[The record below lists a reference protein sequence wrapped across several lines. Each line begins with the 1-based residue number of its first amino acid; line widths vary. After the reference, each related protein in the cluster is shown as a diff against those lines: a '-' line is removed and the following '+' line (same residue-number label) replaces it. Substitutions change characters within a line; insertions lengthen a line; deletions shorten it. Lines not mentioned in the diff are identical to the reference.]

1 MMTEF
6 YIFWL
11 ASVFG
16 AILVIPYQTK
26 ILHGRILEAAEK
38 QPKKKLPPL
47 PVLALIGAVQ
57 TGVLLGAASFT
68 GTYLAP
74 KTDLQWPLLDYYL
87 YGTRISFSIWPVMLL
102 SILGGAASALAILLL
117 DRIFSKKMP
126 QAEAETPT
134 RKQAFLASF
143 YGGISEEV
151 LMRLFLMTLVVYM
164 LSFLS
169 SGGWI
174 YWTGIILAAFL
185 FGAGHLPAS
194 YQIYGKSLIVTL
206 RTILLNMVPGILFGY
221 LYWKYGIEMA
231 MLSHFCADIVLHVIL
246 APLAANSRKQ

>member
-11 ASVFG
+11 ASVAG
-16 AILVIPYQTK
+16 AILIIPYQTK
-26 ILHGRILEAAEK
+26 ILHGRMQEAAAK

-47 PVLALIGAVQ
+47 PVLTLIGLLQ
-57 TGVLLGAASFT
+57 TSVILGAASFI

-74 KTDLQWPLLDYYL
+74 KSELHWPLLDQYL
-87 YGTRISFSIWPVMLL
+87 NGADVPFPIGPALLL
-102 SILGGAASALAILLL
+102 SILGGAASAAVILLL
-117 DRIFSKKMP
+117 DRIFSRKMP
-126 QAEAETPT
+126 SAKAETPT

-151 LMRLFLMTLVVYM
+151 LMRLFLMTLAVYL
-164 LSFLS
+164 LSLLS
-169 SGGWI
+169 EGAWI
-174 YWTGIILAAFL
+174 YWAGIIAAAFM

-194 YQIYGKSLIVTL
+194 YQIYGKSSVVTF
-206 RTILLNMVPGILFGY
+206 RTIVLNMVPGIFFGY

-231 MLSHFCADIVLHVIL
+231 MAAHFCADIVLHVIL
-246 APLAANSRKQ
+246 APLAAKAERK

>member
-11 ASVFG
+11 ASVLG

-26 ILHGRILEAAEK
+26 ILHARIKEAAEK

-47 PVLALIGAVQ
+47 RVLALIGAVQ
-57 TGVLLGAASFT
+57 TGVLLGAAAFI

-74 KTDLQWPLLDYYL
+74 KTDLQWPLLDHYL
-87 YGTRISFSIWPVMLL
+87 NGTGISFSIWTALL
-102 SILGGAASALAILLL
+102 HSILGGAASALAILLL

-126 QAEAETPT
+126 PAEAETPT
-134 RKQAFLASF
+134 RKQAFFASF

-169 SGGWI
+169 DGDWI
-174 YWTGIILAAFL
+174 YWAGIISAAFL

-194 YQIYGKSLIVTL
+194 YQIYGKSAIVTV

-231 MLSHFCADIVLHVIL
+231 MLAHFCADIVLHVIL
-246 APLAANSRKQ
+246 APLSGSSKKQ